1 MITKKDF
8 VKIHDYLWEIPK
20 TFRADMRVPARIYA
34 DEKMLEVALKDRS
47 VEQLVNTAT
56 LPGIV
61 GYALAMP
68 DIHQGYGFSIGGV
81 AATRYPEGVISPGGV
96 GYDIN
101 CLAGDSLVL
110 SSLGYTRPIAELEAA
125 WQGESLTCLSL
136 SANREASTRIERFI
150 RQRPRARVLRVR
162 TASGHVVT
170 ATADHPFWTPDGMKP
185 LGQIGEGEPVAVMG
199 FDGVPYEHPSD
210 DVILTCADVEATLRR
225 MGKGAAGRAAS
236 QVIAHLKKRGLLPLR
251 YSSPALPHILRLMG
265 AAWGDGSLTLHPNG
279 KGVLSCYGRAE
290 DLEDLRR
297 DVLAIGFTP
306 SRVYARVRHHAV
318 NTPYRAYE
326 FDHVETWFKVSS
338 TALVALLASLGLPLG
353 NKARSDWRMPVW
365 LKRARLWQKRLFLAA
380 LFGAEMSAPSTVTDH
395 DYNFEAPT
403 LSVNKRAPFVES
415 GREWLQDIADLLG
428 EFGVQT
434 HPIGQRA
441 EQMNPD
447 GSWSVRLRLSAV
459 SSPENLI
466 QLWSRVGFECHRE
479 KRALASVA
487 VTYLRLKQRVLA
499 SRASVAE
506 QTVALRAEGKT
517 AQEVKAVLV
526 GPFANERFVERSL
539 WGGRTDSPR
548 IGQAFKPFSQFVD
561 EATAGLGMSGLAWD
575 TVVSVESADDYQGDV
590 YDFTVAHEDHNFVAQ
605 GFLVSNCGVR
615 LLASGLNA
623 ADVKPLMGDLI
634 SVLYNTVP
642 SGVGE
647 TGPIKLSNK
656 QLDDVLVRGAEWAVR
671 AGYGS
676 AEDLDH
682 LEERGAMPGADPS
695 AVSERAKARGRDQLG
710 TLGSGNH
717 FLEVQEVEEIYDEE
731 AADALG
737 LFKGQLV
744 LQIHSGSRGL
754 GHQVCTDYV
763 RSLQSA
769 VQKYGIRLPD
779 RELVCAPLNSP
790 EGKAYFGAMAGA
802 ANYAWA
808 NRQCLTHMARR
819 AFEQVLAPKFRN
831 WHLRVVYDVAHNIAK
846 IEEYIIDGKP
856 TKLCVH
862 RKGATRAF
870 GPGHPSLPPDYRA
883 VGQPVLIPGD
893 MGTASYVLVGTNKA
907 IEETFGS
914 AAHGAGRLLS
924 RAEAKRQVRGEKLRE
939 QLKAQGI
946 EVRAGSLAGLAEEAP
961 DAYKDVDAVVDII
974 HAAGIAR
981 KVARL
986 RPLAVMKG

>member
-8 VKIHDYLWEIPK
+8 IKINDYLWEIPK

-34 DEKMLEVALKDRS
+34 DEKMLEIALKDRS

-81 AATRYPEGVISPGGV
+81 AATRYPDGVISPGGV

-110 SSLGYTRPIAELEAA
+110 SALGYTRTIAELEANWRDETLA
-125 WQGESLTCLSL
+125 CQSLA
-136 SANREASTRIERFI
+136 ANCEARTGIVRFI

-162 TASGHVVT
+162 TASGRTVT

-185 LGQIGEGEPVAVMG
+185 LGQIREGEPVAVMG
-199 FDGVPYEHPSD
+199 FDGVPYERPSD
-210 DVILTCADVEATLRR
+210 DVILTRADVEEALQRL
-225 MGKGAAGRAAS
+225 GKGVAGNAALQIVA
-236 QVIAHLKKRGLLPLR
+236 QLEKRGLLPLR
-251 YSSPALPHILRLMG
+251 YSSPALPHLLRLMG
-265 AAWGDGSLTLHPNG
+265 AAWGDGSLTLHKSG
-279 KGVLSCYGRAE
+279 KGVLACYGRVE

-306 SRVYARVRHHAV
+306 SRVYARTRHHAV
-318 NTPYRAYE
+318 NTPYRTHE
-326 FDHVETWFKVSS
+326 FDNVETWFKVSS
-338 TALVALLASLGLPLG
+338 TALVVLLVSLGLPLG
-353 NKARSDWRMPVW
+353 NKARSDWRMPAW
-365 LKRARLWQKRLFLAA
+365 IKGAPLWQKRLFLGA
-380 LFGAEMSAPSTVTDH
+380 LFGAEMNAPGTVTDH

-403 LSVNKRAPFVES
+403 LSVNKREPFVES
-415 GREWLQDIADLLG
+415 GLAWLRDVADVLAD
-428 EFGVQT
+428 FGVET
-434 HPIGQRA
+434 LPIGQRA
-441 EQMNPD
+441 EQTNAD
-447 GSWSVRLRLSAV
+447 GSRSVRLRLGIA

-466 QLWSRVGFECHRE
+466 RLWSRVGFECHRQ
-479 KRALASVA
+479 KRALASIA
-487 VTYLRLKQRVLA
+487 VTYLRLKQRALA
-499 SRASVAE
+499 ERASVAE
-506 QTVALRAEGKT
+506 RAVALRDAGKT
-517 AQEVKAVLV
+517 AQEVKDALV

-539 WGGRTDSPR
+539 WEGRSTGPR
-548 IGQAFKPFSQFVD
+548 ISQAFVPFSQFAD
-561 EATAGLGMSGLAWD
+561 EATAGLGMSGMVWD
-575 TVVSVESADDYQGDV
+575 TVVEVETADDYRGDV
-590 YDFTVAHEDHNFVAQ
+590 YDFTVAHEEHNFIAN
-605 GFLVSNCGVR
+605 GFVVSNCGVR

-623 ADVKPLMGDLI
+623 ADVRPIMGDLI
-634 SVLYNTVP
+634 NVLYNTVP

-656 QLDDVLVRGAEWAVR
+656 QLDEVLVRGAEWAVK

-695 AVSERAKARGRDQLG
+695 AVSERAKSRGRDQLG

-717 FLEVQEVEEIYDEE
+717 FLEVQEVEEIYDAE

-744 LQIHSGSRGL
+744 VQIHSGSRGL

-808 NRQCLTHMARR
+808 NRQCLTHMTRQ
-819 AFEQVLAPKFRN
+819 AFEQVLAPRFRN

-870 GPGHPSLPPDYRA
+870 GPGHPSLPPDYRT

-893 MGTASYVLVGTNKA
+893 MGTASYVLVGTNRA
-907 IEETFGS
+907 MEETFGS

-946 EVRAGSLAGLAEEAP
+946 EVRAGSMAGLAEEAP
-961 DAYKDVDAVVDII
+961 DAYKDVDAVVDTI

>member
-8 VKIHDYLWEIPK
+8 VKISDYLWEIPK

-34 DEKMLEVALKDRS
+34 DEKMLEIALKDRS

-81 AATRYPEGVISPGGV
+81 AATRYPDGVISPGGV
-96 GYDIN
+96 GYDI
-101 CLAGDSLVL
+101 
-110 SSLGYTRPIAELEAA
+110 
-125 WQGESLTCLSL
+125 
-136 SANREASTRIERFI
+136 
-150 RQRPRARVLRVR
+150 
-162 TASGHVVT
+162 
-170 ATADHPFWTPDGMKP
+170 
-185 LGQIGEGEPVAVMG
+185 
-199 FDGVPYEHPSD
+199 
-210 DVILTCADVEATLRR
+210 
-225 MGKGAAGRAAS
+225 
-236 QVIAHLKKRGLLPLR
+236 
-251 YSSPALPHILRLMG
+251 
-265 AAWGDGSLTLHPNG
+265 
-279 KGVLSCYGRAE
+279 
-290 DLEDLRR
+290 
-297 DVLAIGFTP
+297 
-306 SRVYARVRHHAV
+306 
-318 NTPYRAYE
+318 
-326 FDHVETWFKVSS
+326 
-338 TALVALLASLGLPLG
+338 
-353 NKARSDWRMPVW
+353 
-365 LKRARLWQKRLFLAA
+365 
-380 LFGAEMSAPSTVTDH
+380 
-395 DYNFEAPT
+395 
-403 LSVNKRAPFVES
+403 
-415 GREWLQDIADLLG
+415 
-428 EFGVQT
+428 
-434 HPIGQRA
+434 
-441 EQMNPD
+441 
-447 GSWSVRLRLSAV
+447 
-459 SSPENLI
+459 
-466 QLWSRVGFECHRE
+466 
-479 KRALASVA
+479 
-487 VTYLRLKQRVLA
+487 
-499 SRASVAE
+499 
-506 QTVALRAEGKT
+506 
-517 AQEVKAVLV
+517 
-526 GPFANERFVERSL
+526 
-539 WGGRTDSPR
+539 
-548 IGQAFKPFSQFVD
+548 
-561 EATAGLGMSGLAWD
+561 
-575 TVVSVESADDYQGDV
+575 
-590 YDFTVAHEDHNFVAQ
+590 
-605 GFLVSNCGVR
+605 NCGVR

-634 SVLYNTVP
+634 NVLYNTVP

-656 QLDDVLVRGAEWAVR
+656 QMNDVLVRGAEWAVK

-695 AVSERAKARGRDQLG
+695 AVSERAKSRGRAQLG

-717 FLEVQEVEEIYDEE
+717 FLEVQEVEEIYDAE

-744 LQIHSGSRGL
+744 VQIHSGSRGL

-790 EGKAYFGAMAGA
+790 EGKAYFGAMVGA

-808 NRQCLTHMARR
+808 NRQCLTHMTRL
-819 AFEQVLAPKFRN
+819 AFEQVLAPRFRN

-846 IEEYIIDGKP
+846 IEEYVIDGKP
-856 TKLCVH
+856 TKVCVH

-870 GPGHPSLPPDYRA
+870 GPGHPSLPADYRA

-907 IEETFGS
+907 MEDTFGS
-914 AAHGAGRLLS
+914 AAHGAGRRLS

>member
-8 VKIHDYLWEIPK
+8 IKINDYLWEIPK

-34 DEKMLEVALKDRS
+34 DEKMLEIALKDRS

-81 AATRYPEGVISPGGV
+81 AATRYPDGVISPGGV

-101 CLAGDSLVL
+101 CLAGDSQVL
-110 SSLGYTRPIAELEAA
+110 SALGYTRPIAEMETA
-125 WQGESLTCLSL
+125 WRDESLACQSL
-136 SANREASTRIERFI
+136 SANREARTGIVRFM
-150 RQRPRARVLRVR
+150 RQRPRAPLLRVR
-162 TASGHVVT
+162 TASGRAVT
-170 ATADHPFWTPDGMKP
+170 ATADHPFWTPDGMRP
-185 LGQIGEGEPVAVMG
+185 LGKIREGEVVAVMG
-199 FDGVPYEHPSD
+199 FDGVPYEPPSD
-210 DVILTCADVEATLRR
+210 AIILTRAEIEATARR
-225 MGKGAAGRAAS
+225 LGKGRLGSALS
-236 QVIAHLKKRGLLPLR
+236 QVIAQLEKRGLLPLR
-251 YSSPALPHILRLMG
+251 YSSPALPHLLRLMG
-265 AAWGDGSLTLHPNG
+265 VAWGDGALTLHRNG
-279 KGVLSCYGRAE
+279 KGTLCCYGRVE
-290 DLEDLRR
+290 DLEDLRA
-297 DVLAIGFTP
+297 DVRAIGFTP
-306 SRVYARVRHHAV
+306 SRVYARTRHHAIR
-318 NTPYRAYE
+318 TPYKAYE
-326 FDHVETWFKVSS
+326 FDNLETWFKVSS
-338 TALVALLASLGLPLG
+338 TALAVLLAALGMPLG
-353 NKARSDWRMPVW
+353 NKARSDWRMPEW
-365 LKRARLWQKRLFLAA
+365 LKRAALWQKRLFLGG
-380 LFGAEMSAPSTVTDH
+380 LFGAEMNAPGTVTDH

-403 LSVNKRAPFVES
+403 ISVNKRAPFVQS
-415 GREWLQDIADLLG
+415 GLEWLRDIADLLA

-434 HPIGQRA
+434 LPISQRA
-441 EQMNPD
+441 EQVNTD
-447 GSWSVRLRLSAV
+447 GSRSIRLRLSVA

-466 QLWSRVGFECHRE
+466 RLWSRVGFECHRE

-487 VTYLRLKQRVLA
+487 VIYLRLKQQVLA
-499 SRASVAE
+499 QREAIAE
-506 QTVALRAEGKT
+506 QVQAMRAEGRT
-517 AQEVKAVLV
+517 VQEIKDATV
-526 GPFANERFVERSL
+526 GPFANARFVERSL
-539 WGGRTDSPR
+539 WEGRSAAPR
-548 IGQAFKPFSQFVD
+548 VGQAFVPFSRFLD
-561 EATAGLGMSGLAWD
+561 EATAGLGMSGMAWD
-575 TVVSVESADDYQGDV
+575 TVVSVEPVDDSQGDV
-590 YDFTVAHEDHNFVAQ
+590 YDFTVAHEEHNFIAN
-605 GFLVSNCGVR
+605 GFVVSNCGVR
-615 LLASGLNA
+615 LLASGLSA
-623 ADVKPLMGDLI
+623 SAVKPLMGDLI
-634 SVLYNTVP
+634 NVLYNTVP

-656 QLDDVLVRGAEWAVR
+656 QLDEVLVRGAEWAVR

-676 AEDLDH
+676 AEDLEH

-695 AVSERAKARGRDQLG
+695 AVSERAKSRGRDQLG

-744 LQIHSGSRGL
+744 VQIHSGSRGL

-808 NRQCLTHMARR
+808 NRQCLTHMTRQ
-819 AFEQVLAPKFRN
+819 AFERVLAPHFRD

-846 IEEYIIDGKP
+846 IEEYVIEGKP

-883 VGQPVLIPGD
+883 IGQPVLIPGD
-893 MGTASYVLVGTNKA
+893 MGTASYVLVGTNRA
-907 IEETFGS
+907 MEETFGS

-946 EVRAGSLAGLAEEAP
+946 EVRAGSMAGLAEEAP
-961 DAYKDVDAVVDII
+961 EAYKDVDAVVDTI

>member
-8 VKIHDYLWEIPK
+8 VRISDYLWEIPK

-34 DEKMLEVALKDRS
+34 DEKMLEIALKDRS

-81 AATRYPEGVISPGGV
+81 AATRYPDGVISPGGV
-96 GYDIN
+96 GYDI
-101 CLAGDSLVL
+101 
-110 SSLGYTRPIAELEAA
+110 
-125 WQGESLTCLSL
+125 
-136 SANREASTRIERFI
+136 
-150 RQRPRARVLRVR
+150 
-162 TASGHVVT
+162 
-170 ATADHPFWTPDGMKP
+170 
-185 LGQIGEGEPVAVMG
+185 
-199 FDGVPYEHPSD
+199 
-210 DVILTCADVEATLRR
+210 
-225 MGKGAAGRAAS
+225 
-236 QVIAHLKKRGLLPLR
+236 
-251 YSSPALPHILRLMG
+251 
-265 AAWGDGSLTLHPNG
+265 
-279 KGVLSCYGRAE
+279 
-290 DLEDLRR
+290 
-297 DVLAIGFTP
+297 
-306 SRVYARVRHHAV
+306 
-318 NTPYRAYE
+318 
-326 FDHVETWFKVSS
+326 
-338 TALVALLASLGLPLG
+338 
-353 NKARSDWRMPVW
+353 
-365 LKRARLWQKRLFLAA
+365 
-380 LFGAEMSAPSTVTDH
+380 
-395 DYNFEAPT
+395 
-403 LSVNKRAPFVES
+403 
-415 GREWLQDIADLLG
+415 
-428 EFGVQT
+428 
-434 HPIGQRA
+434 
-441 EQMNPD
+441 
-447 GSWSVRLRLSAV
+447 
-459 SSPENLI
+459 
-466 QLWSRVGFECHRE
+466 
-479 KRALASVA
+479 
-487 VTYLRLKQRVLA
+487 
-499 SRASVAE
+499 
-506 QTVALRAEGKT
+506 
-517 AQEVKAVLV
+517 
-526 GPFANERFVERSL
+526 
-539 WGGRTDSPR
+539 
-548 IGQAFKPFSQFVD
+548 
-561 EATAGLGMSGLAWD
+561 
-575 TVVSVESADDYQGDV
+575 
-590 YDFTVAHEDHNFVAQ
+590 
-605 GFLVSNCGVR
+605 NCGVR

-634 SVLYNTVP
+634 NVLYNTVP

-671 AGYGS
+671 AGYGE
-676 AEDLDH
+676 AEDLAH
-682 LEERGAMPGADPS
+682 LEERGAMAGADPS
-695 AVSERAKARGRDQLG
+695 AVSERAKSRGRAQLG

-717 FLEVQEVEEIYDEE
+717 FLEVQEVEEIYDAE

-744 LQIHSGSRGL
+744 VQIHSGSRGL

-763 RSLQSA
+763 RLLQSA

-790 EGKAYFGAMAGA
+790 EGKAYFGAMVGA

-808 NRQCLTHMARR
+808 NRQCLTHMTRL
-819 AFEQVLAPKFRN
+819 AFEQVLAPRFRN
-831 WHLRVVYDVAHNIAK
+831 WRLRVVYDVAHNIAK
-846 IEEYIIDGKP
+846 IEEYVIDGKP
-856 TKLCVH
+856 TKVCVH

-907 IEETFGS
+907 MEDTFGS

-961 DAYKDVDAVVDII
+961 DAYKDVDAVVDTI